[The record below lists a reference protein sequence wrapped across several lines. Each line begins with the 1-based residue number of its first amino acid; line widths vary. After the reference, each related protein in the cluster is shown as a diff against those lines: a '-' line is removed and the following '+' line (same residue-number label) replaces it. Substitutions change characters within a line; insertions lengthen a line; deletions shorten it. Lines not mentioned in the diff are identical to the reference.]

1 MQRALYLSAL
11 ILQSWTLDLIYL
23 HDGSPLFGEEVVS
36 PHGKHLMQFVGI
48 PFAEPPI
55 GNLRFRKPKP
65 KHPWRTPLN
74 ATILPNSCI
83 QVDPTKRLA
92 VMVWVYGGG
101 FWSGT
106 STLDVYD
113 GRILTV

>member
-1 MQRALYLSAL
+1 MQCALYLSAL

-23 HDGSPLFGEEVVS
+23 HDGSPLFGEEVIA
-36 PHGKHLMQFVGI
+36 PHGKRLTQFLGI

-74 ATILPNSCI
+74 ATVWPNSCI
-83 QVDPTKRLA
+83 QVRGAL
-92 VMVWVYGGG
+92 
-101 FWSGT
+101 F
-106 STLDVYD
+106 LL
-113 GRILTV
+113 RIGKKHIKELSHPSNAN